1 MNEILNN
8 IGLIYNK
15 ESVKSVSALDEALE
29 CFKKKN
35 LNVRTMTTDEIEP
48 DITLAIVLGGDG
60 SILKTARYC
69 SKFDIPIVG
78 INLGR
83 LGFLSQGKLSELNNT
98 IESINSG
105 DYRIEERLML
115 KSVNKIC
122 ALNDIVIRGNTFS
135 RTSRLCVQIN
145 GQSVCDYL
153 ADGII
158 IATPTGSTAYT
169 LSAGGPVI
177 EPSLEAMVIIPICP
191 HTMTARP
198 LVIPSKEKITIL
210 TTEKTRLRITADG
223 QKTLT
228 VASSKKIDIV
238 ENDKKAKLL
247 LLNSNKGSFY
257 SILREKLYWGMS
269 WKG

>member
-1 MNEILNN
+1 MNEILKN

-15 ESVKSVSALDEALE
+15 ESVKSVNALDEALK
-29 CFKKKN
+29 CFSDNN
-35 LNVRTMTTDEIEP
+35 LSAKAMTTEEIES
-48 DITLAIVLGGDG
+48 DISLAVVLGGDG

-69 SKFDIPIVG
+69 SRFDIPIVG

-83 LGFLSQGKLSELNNT
+83 LGFLSQAKLSELNKT
-98 IESINSG
+98 IESINKN

-115 KSVNKIC
+115 KTLNNIC

-145 GQSVCDYL
+145 GQNVCDYL

-177 EPSLEAMVIIPICP
+177 EPGLEAMVIIPICP

-198 LVIPSKEKITIL
+198 LVVPAKEKITIF

-223 QKTLT
+223 QKSLT
-228 VASSKKIDIV
+228 VPSSTKIDIV

-247 LLNSNKGSFY
+247 LLNSNEGSFY

>member
-1 MNEILNN
+1 MNEILKN

-15 ESVKSVSALDEALE
+15 ESVKSANALDEAVL
-29 CFKKKN
+29 CFKKHD
-35 LNVRTMTTDEIEP
+35 LNAKPMTTDDIES
-48 DITLAIVLGGDG
+48 DISLAVVLGGDG

-69 SKFDIPIVG
+69 SRFDIPIVG

-83 LGFLSQGKLSELNNT
+83 LGFLSQAKLSELDKT

-105 DYRIEERLML
+105 DYRIDERLML
-115 KSVNKIC
+115 KTINNIC

-145 GQSVCDYL
+145 DQSVCDYL

-169 LSAGGPVI
+169 LSAGGPVV

-198 LVIPSKEKITIL
+198 LVVPAKEKITIL

-223 QKTLT
+223 QKSLT
-228 VASSKKIDIV
+228 VPSSTKIDIF